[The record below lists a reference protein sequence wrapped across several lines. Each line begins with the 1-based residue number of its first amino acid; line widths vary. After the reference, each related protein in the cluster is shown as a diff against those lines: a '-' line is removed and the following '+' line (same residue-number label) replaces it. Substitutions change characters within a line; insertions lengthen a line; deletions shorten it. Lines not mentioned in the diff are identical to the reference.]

1 MTEHDDFDDPKMSEL
16 LESWGRQVRGPVGD
30 AANQDETAEAREAR
44 RIFEPPS
51 DLSPLHRM
59 LDAVDQEV
67 ARERKNPIFT
77 LARARWFQ
85 GTMAL
90 AASLLFVVGGWW
102 LVQDRSP
109 SVGDGGPSAVVML
122 SDVQLSLAPRLER
135 GGSLTR
141 FHSGD
146 KIYTHFVASGA
157 GTAFVAMLDSE
168 LEFAP
173 VAAAK
178 PFPVDAGLNSPF
190 FLVLDENAGKESVV
204 ILFSAEALDAETFE
218 TLVEWASSA
227 GAEATSH
234 ESKLE
239 AIVRALRSDGRVTAE
254 TVTFD
259 HLPKPK

>member
-16 LESWGRQVRGPVGD
+16 LEGWGRQVRGPVGD
-30 AANQDETAEAREAR
+30 AANQDETAESREDR
-44 RIFEPPS
+44 RIFDPPG

-90 AASLLFVVGGWW
+90 AASMLFVVGGWW
-102 LVQDRSP
+102 LVQD
-109 SVGDGGPSAVVML
+109 GGPSAVVMI
-122 SDVQLSLAPRLER
+122 SDVQLTDSKNLLR

-146 KIYTHFVASGA
+146 TVYTHFVASEA
-157 GTAFVAMLDSE
+157 GTVKVATLDSG
-168 LEFAP
+168 LEFESVGP
-173 VAAAK
+173 PN
-178 PFPVDAGLNSPF
+178 PFPVSAGSNSFPF
-190 FLVLDENAGKESVV
+190 ALRLTENVGRESIV
-204 ILFSAEALDAETFE
+204 ILFSAEPLDAETFE
-218 TLVEWASSA
+218 SLVERASSA
-227 GAEATSH
+227 GAHATSH

-239 AIVRALRSDGRVTAE
+239 AIVRSLRSDGRVTVA
-254 TVTFD
+254 TVSFD